1 MSDAMTTDATE
12 KPKPAL
18 NLRFIS
24 HGTLET
30 LDLDRARQFYENFLG
45 FETVQASKMS
55 LWVRLG
61 GAHIYVVVKAQK
73 KEKMPFLNHNGIDVA
88 TDAEVDEAHRITVSE
103 AEKWGLHAIT
113 KPALQHGT
121 YSFYFYDADDNC
133 WEILSNPK
141 DGYSWMF
148 DRGDQDGLGH
158 LKRSFERPLLDE

>member
-1 MSDAMTTDATE
+1 MPETIPALPAD

-24 HGTLET
+24 HGTLEAV
-30 LDLDRARQFYENFLG
+30 DLEHARRFYEEFLG

-61 GAHIYVVVKAQK
+61 GEHIYVVVKVQK
-73 KEKMPFLNHNGIDVA
+73 KEEMPFLNHNGIDVN
-88 TDAEVDEAHRITVSE
+88 TDAEVDEAYQITVRD
-103 AEKWGLHAIT
+103 AEKWGLHKIT

-121 YSFYFYDADDNC
+121 YSFYFYDADNNC

-141 DGYSWMF
+141 GGYGWMF
-148 DRGDQDGLGH
+148 ERGDQDGLGH
-158 LKRSFERPLLDE
+158 LKKSFERPELG